1 MRISTIRQRRAHSA
15 VQRRTFKQVAAAIPT
30 RSIEAPSITP
40 HFPEEPGCASI
51 VVDCKSGIAQIE
63 IANGGNTGTVSYDC
77 SLSGQKTYSVTL
89 ELGVFN
95 PSAPLRL
102 EVLGCNGRVKR
113 TPDAWKMTTQD
124 VIHIDNSNIV
134 LRKQS
139 ATGIDVRTSNGDE
152 EADEIPDGHKWAV
165 LLQEKGANGKL
176 TRAKTIDLRI
186 GAILDGAVVY
196 YEDGHTTPCG
206 LRYGHGGAKH
216 YFGGGNSQKLH
227 IPPGVDIV
235 KVEVNRFGWGNQ
247 VLGGI
252 IMTLSDGTKA
262 GCLNGHWLASSMF
275 KNNDVKVMEAGVG
288 EKIIGFF
295 GTSVHYTNEFG
306 IITGPAGVEL
316 PPQTYDMAELQN
328 IQARDWAGNK

>member
-15 VQRRTFKQVAAAIPT
+15 VRRRTIKQVAAAIPT
-30 RSIEAPSITP
+30 RSIEAPSFTP
-40 HFPEEPGCASI
+40 HFSEEPGCDSI
-51 VVDCKSGIAQIE
+51 VVGCKSGIAQIE
-63 IANGGNTGTVSYDC
+63 ITNGGTTETISYDC
-77 SLSGQKTYSVTL
+77 SLSGQRTQSVTFDL
-89 ELGVFN
+89 KDFDQ
-95 PSAPLRL
+95 STPLRL
-102 EVLGCNGRVKR
+102 DVLGCNGRVKR
-113 TPDAWKMTTQD
+113 TSDAWKTTIQD
-124 VIHIDNSNIV
+124 IIRINNSNVV

-139 ATGIDVRTSNGDE
+139 AIGIDVRTSDGDE
-152 EADEIPDGHKWAV
+152 ETGDIPDGHKWAV
-165 LLQEKGANGKL
+165 LLQEKGNNGKL

-206 LRYGHGGAKH
+206 LRYGHSGANH

-252 IMTLSDGTKA
+252 VMTLSDGTKA
-262 GCLNGHWLASSMF
+262 GCLNGHWLATSMF
-275 KNNDVKVMEAGVG
+275 KNNDFKVMEAGVG
-288 EKIIGFF
+288 EKIVGFF

-306 IITGPAGVEL
+306 IITGPADVEL
-316 PPQTYDMAELQN
+316 PPQAYDMAELQN
-328 IQARDWAGNK
+328 IQARDWASNK